1 MTNRQAKI
9 KRDIDGEILGVPL
22 FLGKSDLEELELDIA
37 GVDSLRYEVEE
48 SEIRFSNSD
57 ETNLNQQ

>member
-22 FLGKSDLEELELDIA
+22 FLGKSDLEELDLDIA